1 MIVDPRHI
9 EENSFKGKLNLNN
22 IRQFYQIFFPS
33 VADRLSAISPAAIR
47 ESTFI
52 NGYLDLLYDPGKVTI
67 NGVELT
73 GAFNFEGLLD
83 FHGL

>member
-1 MIVDPRHI
+1 M
-9 EENSFKGKLNLNN
+9 
-22 IRQFYQIFFPS
+22 
-33 VADRLSAISPAAIR
+33 ADKLSAISPAAIR